1 MKNTQGQFFICPCGV
16 YGVFVRAV
24 TVFLLCRC
32 SLTSTLQ
39 KPCTCFAL
47 FSVSGTLHCYR
58 DKNSASAFPPQ
69 LPLLH
74 ICDPAG
80 VGITAMWRSRIADRY
95 NAPRS
100 VSRVRSGFRDD
111 CVGGLSVFCC
121 HMLSLLS
128 FYSFFAS
135 LKAPYRVLRPAS
147 AMTTPQGSGLR
158 PTILQGKSSPKN
170 HAKKH
175 YWRLTKK
182 I

>member
-1 MKNTQGQFFICPCGV
+1 MKNTQGQFFICSCGV

-58 DKNSASAFPPQ
+58 CKNSASAFPPQ

-80 VGITAMWRSRIADRY
+80 VYGEKLPQCCLPPRPKVLKNLKGVKLGQKQKCGNVNGDR
-95 NAPRS
+95 
-100 VSRVRSGFRDD
+100 G
-111 CVGGLSVFCC
+111 
-121 HMLSLLS
+121 
-128 FYSFFAS
+128 
-135 LKAPYRVLRPAS
+135 
-147 AMTTPQGSGLR
+147 
-158 PTILQGKSSPKN
+158 
-170 HAKKH
+170 
-175 YWRLTKK
+175 
-182 I
+182 